1 MSFLLGFLVQE
12 PAKIKYSRI
21 QQEKDFYK
29 IKGDCTDG
37 WGIGFYQNGV
47 AYMVKRASSF
57 YDDFRISTI
66 MDKVKSKSVITH
78 LRKAT
83 IGEIKESNTQPF
95 RYGYWLFAHSGTV
108 AHFRKIKSLISQKL
122 PSSFKNKIN
131 GNTDSEYCF
140 YLYLYYLKGK
150 GRVKKGDIAFENA
163 INALQLTSRSI
174 DKWTNEIKSQ
184 QFSTY
189 NFLVTNGKYM
199 LASRRGDALFYLK
212 KRWSESDNLFKL
224 GNLNITI
231 KEDVGNFVIIS
242 SEKIGDDK
250 NWNEI
255 KDNHLLAIDENI
267 NTTIY
272 PLFE

>member
-1 MSFLLGFLVQE
+1 
-12 PAKIKYSRI
+12 
-21 QQEKDFYK
+21 
-29 IKGDCTDG
+29 
-37 WGIGFYQNGV
+37 
-47 AYMVKRASSF
+47 
-57 YDDFRISTI
+57 

-83 IGEIKESNTQPF
+83 IGEVKESNTQPF
-95 RYGYWLFAHSGTV
+95 RYGYWLFAHSGMI

-122 PSSFKNKIN
+122 PATFKERIS

-150 GRVKKGDIAFENA
+150 GHIKKGDVTMGNA
-163 INALQLTSRSI
+163 INALQMTSRSI
-174 DKWTNEIKSQ
+174 DNWIKEIKSQ
-184 QFSTY
+184 QSSTY
-189 NFLVTNGKYM
+189 DFLATNGKYM

-212 KRWSESDNLFKL
+212 ERWSENNNIFKL
-224 GNLNITI
+224 GNLIITI
-231 KEDVGNFVIIS
+231 EEDIGNFVIVS
-242 SEKIGDDK
+242 SEKLGDDR

-267 NTTIY
+267 NTMIY